1 MVSGVVSEYPVEL
14 NIIDFVSGLG
24 LESFVNEVELVLGDY
39 YFHVVKDRS
48 ESGVGNEPT
57 VALVLIL
64 EEWFDQESS
73 VSDVS
78 SDSSEASL
86 KVSLLTLGKLVLWV
100 EDGWSLEGAQCFSWV
115 LLKIF
120 LCEDAFDLLVES
132 DVVDLSWI
140 SWASEM
146 ILKKFVFLSG
156 QL

>member
-1 MVSGVVSEYPVEL
+1 MVSGVVSEYPVKL
-14 NIIDFVSGLG
+14 NIINFVCGLS
-24 LESFVNEVELVLGDY
+24 LESLVNEVELTLGDY

-64 EEWFDQESS
+64 EEWLDQESS

-78 SDSSEASL
+78 SNSSEAGL
-86 KVSLLTLGKLVLWV
+86 EVSLLRLAKLVLWIK
-100 EDGWSLEGAQCFSWV
+100 DGWGLEGTQCFSWV
-115 LLKIF
+115 FLKIF

-132 DVVDLSWI
+132 HVVDLGWI
-140 SWASEM
+140 SWASEV